1 MLPLIGRERSAHGNV
16 RPSCYESSMMNS
28 QERLASLTSSELLA
42 RTRRLVEDS
51 HCLEADLL
59 LHLGEIDERKLY
71 AERAFPSMF
80 AFCVGELGF
89 SEDAAY
95 NRIAVARVGRRFP
108 AVIEAMRSGQVH
120 LWGLRLLAP
129 HLTVENHCEVLAQ
142 AVGKTKRE
150 IEELVAALAPQP
162 PVPSLVRK
170 LPERSPRASM
180 EPIALALNPA
190 PVAPK
195 REDHRPAIAPLTAET
210 FIEQVKKERFA

>member
-1 MLPLIGRERSAHGNV
+1 
-16 RPSCYESSMMNS
+16 MNS
-28 QERLASLTSSELLA
+28 HEVLASLSSSELLA
-42 RTRRLVEDS
+42 STRRLVENS
-51 HCLEADLL
+51 CCLEADLL
-59 LHLGEIDERKLY
+59 LHLGEIDERKLFL
-71 AERAFPSMF
+71 ECAFPSMF

-108 AVIEAMRSGQVH
+108 TVIEAMRSGRVH

-129 HLTVENHCEVLAQ
+129 HLTAESHCEVLAQ
-142 AVGKTKRE
+142 AAGKTKRE
-150 IEELVAALAPQP
+150 IEELVARLEPQP
-162 PVPSLVRK
+162 SVPSLVRK

>member
-1 MLPLIGRERSAHGNV
+1 MVPSIWSVHQ
-16 RPSCYESSMMNS
+16 RPAQSVAKRPCYETSMMNS
-28 QERLASLTSSELLA
+28 QESLAALSCSELLA
-42 RTRRLVEDS
+42 RTRKLVEDS

-71 AERAFPSMF
+71 VERAFPSTF

-162 PVPSLVRK
+162 PV
-170 LPERSPRASM
+170 
-180 EPIALALNPA
+180 
-190 PVAPK
+190 
-195 REDHRPAIAPLTAET
+195 
-210 FIEQVKKERFA
+210 